1 MSDKRIFI
9 SCGQAT
15 EVEKG
20 TGILLKTLVDAQP
33 GFSAYFAETVHD
45 LEALAQHVLKGL
57 QECAGAI
64 VVLQDRGRVLHSD
77 NTEWGHR
84 SSVWVNQEV
93 AILAYRQFFE
103 STHLPVLAFVD
114 PQVKLEGAMT
124 ALIVNPQPL
133 LPMSQLPPAVTAW
146 LRSGSF
152 DESAQAVF
160 LSKWEQLPDSARRV
174 VCALVDEGG
183 QGVKE
188 SSIRRVLTAKFG
200 LDPNTAN
207 EQLQAAKLHFMNTD
221 LVKLIP
227 NIHSGPEL
235 FLNPTWQFSLRRHC
249 AAWSRSTGMP
259 AR

>member
-20 TGILLKTLVDAQP
+20 TGILLKALVDAEP

-103 STHLPVLAFVD
+103 STHLPVLAFAD
-114 PQVKLEGAMT
+114 PRVKLEGAMT
-124 ALIVNPQPL
+124 TLIVNPQPL
-133 LPMSQLPPAVTAW
+133 PSVSQLQPVVSAW

-152 DESAQAVF
+152 AESTQAGF
-160 LSKWEQLPDSARRV
+160 LSKWEQLSDSARRV
-174 VCALVDEGG
+174 VVALVDEGG

-188 SSIRRVLTAKFG
+188 SSIRQILRAKFG
-200 LDPNTAN
+200 LDPNTAG
-207 EQLQAAKLHFMNTD
+207 EQLQEAKLHFMNTD
-221 LVKLIP
+221 LVKLIA
-227 NIHSGPEL
+227 NFHSGPEL
-235 FLNPTWQFSLRRHC
+235 SLNPTWQFALRRQC
-249 AAWSRSTGMP
+249 AAWSRSALMSP
-259 AR
+259 R